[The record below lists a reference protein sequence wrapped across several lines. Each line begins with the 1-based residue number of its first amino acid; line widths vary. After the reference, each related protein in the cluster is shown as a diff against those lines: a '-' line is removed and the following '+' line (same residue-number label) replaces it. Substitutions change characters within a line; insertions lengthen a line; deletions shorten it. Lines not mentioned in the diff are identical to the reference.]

1 MRELSFAPVCCR
13 ESLIQPKIICWN
25 CLGQLS
31 SYYENHILSPSR
43 FSLLDPR
50 WSAPS
55 QKHENTLRL
64 VEELIDRVRFV

>member
-31 SYYENHILSPSR
+31 SYYENHILSSKLNR
-43 FSLLDPR
+43 T
-50 WSAPS
+50 APS

>member
-31 SYYENHILSPSR
+31 YYENHIL
-43 FSLLDPR
+43 
-50 WSAPS
+50 WSGPS